1 MSKQVQDAY
10 IVAATRTPIGKS
22 GRGYFKNTRSDD
34 LLVLAIQ
41 SALRQVPTLDPKAIQ
56 DAIIGCS
63 FPEGEQ
69 GMNMA
74 RVAVALAGLP
84 NSVGGIT
91 VNRFCASGLSA
102 IQMAAD
108 RIRVG
113 EADVMIAGGAES
125 MSLVPMGGNKP
136 SFNPRVFERDENI
149 GIAYGMGITAEN
161 VAKQWKV
168 SREAQDEFALQ
179 SHLRALKAQQDGE
192 FSDEMTSI
200 DVIDRFPNL
209 LNNGQAGEQGTRTR
223 TVSLDEGPRAD
234 TSLAGLAKLRP
245 VFAAKGSVTAG
256 NSSQTSD
263 GAGALILASEK
274 AVKEHGL
281 TPLARFVSF
290 ASRGVPPEIMGIGP
304 IEAIPAALGYAG
316 LKSSDMDWIELNEAF
331 AAQALAVLNTLDLNR
346 AKVNPMGGAIAL
358 GHPLGATGAIR
369 AATVIHALR
378 RHNLKYGMVS
388 MCVGTGQG
396 AAGIFERV

>member
-1 MSKQVQDAY
+1 MSTKQIQDAY

-56 DAIIGCS
+56 DAVIGCS

-74 RVAVALAGLP
+74 RIAVALAGLP

-136 SFNPRVFERDENI
+136 SFNPKVFERDENI
-149 GIAYGMGITAEN
+149 GIAYGMGLTAEK
-161 VAKQWKV
+161 VAAQWKV

-179 SHLRALKAQQDGE
+179 SHLKALKAQQSGE
-192 FSDEMTSI
+192 FTAEMTPV

-209 LNNGQAGEQGTRTR
+209 ATGEPGTKTR

-234 TSLAGLAKLRP
+234 TSLEGLAKLRP

-263 GAGALILASEK
+263 GAGALVLASEK

-316 LKSSDMDWIELNEAF
+316 LKQSDMDWIELNEAF
-331 AAQALAVLNTLDLNR
+331 AAQALAVLGTLDLDR
-346 AKVNPMGGAIAL
+346 SKVNPMGGAIAL

-378 RHNLKYGMVS
+378 RHNLKYGMVT

>member
-1 MSKQVQDAY
+1 MSKQIQDAY

-22 GRGYFKNTRSDD
+22 GRGYFKNTRADD

-56 DAIIGCS
+56 DAVIGCS

-136 SFNPRVFERDENI
+136 SFNPRVFERDENV

-161 VAKQWKV
+161 VAKQWNV

-179 SHLRALKAQQDGE
+179 SHLRALKAQQAGE
-192 FSDEMTSI
+192 FSDEMTPI

-209 LNNGQAGEQGTRTR
+209 ATGEQQTKTR

-234 TSLAGLAKLRP
+234 TSIEGLAKLRP

-263 GAGALILASEK
+263 GAGCLILASEK
-274 AVKEHGL
+274 AIKEHGL

-316 LKSSDMDWIELNEAF
+316 LKQSDMDWIELNEAF
-331 AAQALAVLNTLDLNR
+331 AAQALAVLNTLKLDGS
-346 AKVNPMGGAIAL
+346 KVNPMGGAIAL